1 VSQRQPWWYSGEE
14 ATAALDDPVPPASEA
29 ADSAPDPDGP
39 VDDGGPEPRVDVS
52 ALAQGAQRLIEWAT
66 ERVVAPHAEHGE
78 PAEHPDCLM
87 CRAALL
93 LGPAG
98 PGPSG
103 AGAPERRT
111 PVEPITWFSVLD
123 GRSASR
129 RHP

>member
-1 VSQRQPWWYSGEE
+1 MSQRQPWWYSGEE
-14 ATAALDDPVPPASEA
+14 ATAALDDPVPPASAA

-98 PGPSG
+98 PGS
-103 AGAPERRT
+103 AGAPQSVPRTAAEAVLWLDIVDMRRD
-111 PVEPITWFSVLD
+111 PDAP
-123 GRSASR
+123 R
-129 RHP
+129 